1 MSAKGV
7 TAVKKVVRCSCG
19 LEFRALSHEIPSDA
33 EKHLIQAVKRHA
45 RDAHDLDFGDEQV
58 FAMMEVEP

>member
-19 LEFRALSHEIPSDA
+19 LEFRALSDEVPSDA